1 MYLVVDF
8 SKSIISIFAS
18 KAIVPLQHLQSLASQ
33 FLRVLS
39 GNPTS
44 PSEQFVEFGVNSR
57 SAETFPS
64 LGNDSFVSFGELSVL
79 NPHPQ
84 KLAGPGLLHE
94 LISPAHCDH
103 EALDFMFADG
113 EARKSYT
120 YEQLDTLST
129 QFALRLLEYLPHGK
143 TRRAVPVLL
152 PQSPELYIALVGI
165 LKAGAAFVP
174 LSLDAPI
181 ERIRFVVGDVRA
193 SVIVTESSFSNVFTW
208 EKCPP
213 TVLADDHVTATPDE
227 LRLPLGIDP
236 SGPAYIMYTSG
247 STGAPKGVII
257 SHSAAT
263 QSLLAHEEH
272 IPLFERFL
280 QFAAPTF
287 DVFVFEMFF
296 PLLRGK
302 TLVSCDRGRLLTDLP
317 RVINKLNIDGAE
329 LTPTVAG
336 GLLVERDKVP
346 GLKVLLTI
354 GEMLT
359 RQVVDQFGGGVLQ
372 GMYGPTEAA
381 IHCTLAIG
389 FEKNWKIG
397 DIGVPLKT
405 VSAFVLSTT
414 TSDLEILPL
423 GWTGELAVGGY
434 QLADGYLN
442 RPELTKEVF
451 IDSKEYGRLYR
462 TGDRARIL
470 SSGRIECL
478 GRVGAGQVKLRGQ
491 RIELGEIEEVV
502 LGILGVRGAIAS
514 VLGGRLVVYVG
525 GGVEREAVYDVCRKW
540 LPRFM
545 VPGDIV
551 VLDELPRLSSG
562 KADRKKLDKQ
572 YLETSQTPAAE
583 KGTEE
588 LNNMDQIVFDCVEEL
603 LGHKPSRQGSLIAM
617 GLDSIQAIRLVSALR
632 SQDFTVEVV
641 DVLRADC
648 VEGIASAMRLSRAGW
663 SNALANENVTA
674 KFCAIQEAIRPKLP
688 VQRDGIQD
696 IIPCT
701 SVQEAMLAE
710 TARDPEAY
718 CNWIL
723 LELPLRLLA
732 STIEEAFRGVIDRN
746 EILRTGFMT
755 AGDGFAQVVWRSS
768 RTKQFSLADKVR
780 SSWEVPSLEQLI
792 EPPFA
797 ASLVKSTDVWLLSIH
812 LHHAVYDGWCWEQV
826 LSDFSFH
833 LSGSAKLPIRPQYRD
848 IVQYELS
855 RSRESNEFSEGVWKD
870 FLDGAPNSRL
880 PSFHGHSATP
890 SGVFTETIGLRSSR
904 LEYEASA
911 RKMGVSPQVLVQ
923 TAWGYLLSLFMGSP
937 DVVFGTVVSG
947 RTVALPGVEDIL
959 GPTILTLPLRV
970 KIGQGTTTK
979 DIVRD
984 VHKSNRLVLE
994 NSGLPLREIRKVCEI
1009 EGTQFDSL
1017 LVWQQTLKTE
1027 GDPKLVRQ
1035 VENRDR
1041 LEVST
1046 PSVISYERWC

>member
-1 MYLVVDF
+1 
-8 SKSIISIFAS
+8 
-18 KAIVPLQHLQSLASQ
+18 
-33 FLRVLS
+33 VLW
-39 GNPTS
+39 
-44 PSEQFVEFGVNSR
+44 FGLSSTKQVNSR
-57 SAETFPS
+57 SAEAFPT
-64 LGNDSFVSFGELSVL
+64 LGNDNMVSFGELSVL

-84 KLAGPGLLHE
+84 KLAGPELLHE
-94 LISPAHCDH
+94 FISPAHCDH
-103 EALDFMFADG
+103 IALDFLYADG
-113 EARKSYT
+113 EARQSHT

-129 QFALRLLEYLPHGK
+129 QFALRLLEYLPHSK
-143 TRRAVPVLL
+143 TRHAVPVLL
-152 PQSPELYIALVGI
+152 PQSPELYITLIGI

-174 LSLDAPI
+174 LSLDTPA
-181 ERIRFVVGDVRA
+181 ERIRFVVGDVGA

-213 TVLADDHVTATPDE
+213 TVLADRDVATAPDQ
-227 LRLPLGIDP
+227 LGLPLGIDP
-236 SGPAYIMYTSG
+236 NGPAYIMYTSG
-247 STGAPKGVII
+247 STGTPKGVII

-296 PLLRGK
+296 PLFRGK
-302 TLVSCDRGRLLTDLP
+302 TLVSCDRGRLLADLP
-317 RVINKLNIDGAE
+317 GVINQLNIDGAE
-329 LTPTVAG
+329 LTPTVVG
-336 GLLVERDKVP
+336 GLLIKQEKVP

-389 FEKNWKIG
+389 FEKIWKVG

-405 VSAFVLSTT
+405 VSAFVISTA
-414 TSDLEILPL
+414 TSDPEVLPL

-442 RPELTKEVF
+442 RPELTKEAF

-491 RIELGEIEEVV
+491 RIELGEVEEAV
-502 LGILGVRGAIAS
+502 LGTPGARGAIAS

-551 VLDELPRLSSG
+551 VFDELPRLSSG

-572 YLETSQTPAAE
+572 YLETPQAPAAGN
-583 KGTEE
+583 GTGE
-588 LNNMDQIVFDCVEEL
+588 LNNMDQIVFGGVEEL
-603 LGHKPSRQGSLIAM
+603 LGRRPSKQGSLIAM

-632 SQDFTVEVV
+632 SQGFTVEVV

-648 VEGIASAMRLSRAGW
+648 VEGIVSAMRPSEEGC
-663 SNALANENVTA
+663 SNALANKNVTA
-674 KFCAIQEAIRPKLP
+674 KFRATREAIQSKLP
-688 VQRDGIQD
+688 AQRDGIQD

-732 STIEEAFRGVIDRN
+732 STIEEAFRGVIDHN
-746 EILRTGFMT
+746 EILRTGFMN
-755 AGDGFAQVVWRSS
+755 AGDGFAQVVWQSS
-768 RTKQFSLADKVR
+768 RAKQFSLADKVR

-797 ASLVKSTDVWLLSIH
+797 ASLVRSTGAWQLSIH

-848 IVQYELS
+848 MVQYELS
-855 RSRESNEFSEGVWKD
+855 RSRESNEFSKGFWKD

-880 PSFHGHSATP
+880 PSFHGHTAAP
-890 SGVFTETIGLRSSR
+890 SGIFTETIGLRSSR
-904 LEYEASA
+904 SEYEASA
-911 RKMGVSPQVLVQ
+911 RKMGVSPQTLVQ

-947 RTVALPGVEDIL
+947 RTVTLTGVEDIL

-970 KIGQGTTTK
+970 KIEQGITAK

-984 VHKSNRLVLE
+984 VHRSNRLILE
-994 NSGLPLREIRKVCEI
+994 NSGLPLREIRKACDI
-1009 EGTQFDSL
+1009 EGTLFDSL

-1027 GDPKLVRQ
+1027 GDPELVRQ
-1035 VENRDR
+1035 VESRDR

-1046 PSVISYERWC
+1046 PVCGIL

>member
-1 MYLVVDF
+1 MYLVVNF

-18 KAIVPLQHLQSLASQ
+18 KAVVPLRHLQSLASQ
-33 FLRVLS
+33 LLQVLS

-44 PSEQFVEFGVNSR
+44 PSEQFFEFGINSR
-57 SAETFPS
+57 SAEAFHPPGSDNFP
-64 LGNDSFVSFGELSVL
+64 SFGELSVL
-79 NPHPQ
+79 NPYPQ
-84 KLAGPGLLHE
+84 KLAGPELLHE
-94 LISPAHCDH
+94 LISPAQCDH
-103 EALDFMFADG
+103 RALGFLCADG

-120 YEQLDTLST
+120 YEQLDTIST
-129 QFALRLLEYLPHGK
+129 QFALRLLEYLPHSK
-143 TRRAVPVLL
+143 TGHAVPVLL
-152 PQSPELYIALVGI
+152 PQSPELYITLIGI

-174 LSLDAPI
+174 LSLDAPV

-193 SVIVTESSFSNVFTW
+193 SVIVTGSSFSSVFTW

-213 TVLADDHVTATPDE
+213 TVLADKDAATVPDE
-227 LRLPLGIDP
+227 LKLPLDIDP
-236 SGPAYIMYTSG
+236 NGPAYIMYTSG
-247 STGAPKGVII
+247 STGTPKGVII

-280 QFAAPTF
+280 QFAEPTF

-296 PLLRGK
+296 PLFRGK
-302 TLVSCDRGRLLTDLP
+302 TLVSCDRGRLLADLP
-317 RVINKLNIDGAE
+317 GVINQLNIDGAE
-329 LTPTVAG
+329 LTPTVTG
-336 GLLVERDKVP
+336 GLLIERDKVP

-389 FEKNWKIG
+389 FEKSWKIG

-414 TSDLEILPL
+414 TSGPEILPL

-491 RIELGEIEEVV
+491 RIELGEIEGVA
-502 LGILGVRGAIAS
+502 LGTPGVRGAIAS
-514 VLGGRLVVYVG
+514 VLGGRLIVYVG
-525 GGVEREAVYDVCRKW
+525 GEVEREAVYDVCRKW

-551 VLDELPRLSSG
+551 VFDELPRLSSG
-562 KADRKKLDKQ
+562 KVDRKKLDRQ
-572 YLETSQTPAAE
+572 YLETPQTPAAE
-583 KGTEE
+583 NGTEE
-588 LNNMDQIVFDCVEEL
+588 LNDMDQIVFDSVEEL

-632 SQDFTVEVV
+632 SQGFTVEVV

-648 VEGIASAMRLSRAGW
+648 IEGIVSAMCPIEAGCL
-663 SNALANENVTA
+663 NALANENVTA
-674 KFCAIQEAIRPKLP
+674 KFRVTREAIEPKLSA
-688 VQRDGIQD
+688 QRDGIQD

-723 LELPLRLLA
+723 LELPLRLPA
-732 STIEEAFRGVIDRN
+732 STIEEAFRGVIDHN
-746 EILRTGFMT
+746 EILRTGFMI
-755 AGDGFAQVVWRSS
+755 AGDGFAQVIWRSS
-768 RTKQFSLADKVR
+768 RTRQFSLADKVR
-780 SSWEVPSLEQLI
+780 SSWEVLSLEQLI
-792 EPPFA
+792 EPPFT
-797 ASLVKSTDVWLLSIH
+797 ASLVKSTDAWQLSIH
-812 LHHAVYDGWCWEQV
+812 LHHAIYDGWCWEQV
-826 LSDFSFH
+826 LSDFSFY

-880 PSFHGHSATP
+880 PNFHGHTAAP
-890 SGVFTETIGLRSSR
+890 SGIFKETIGLRSSR
-904 LEYEASA
+904 SEYEASA
-911 RKMGVSPQVLVQ
+911 RKMGVSPQTLVQ
-923 TAWGYLLSLFMGSP
+923 TAWGYLLSLFVGSP
-937 DVVFGTVVSG
+937 DVVFGTVISG
-947 RTVALPGVEDIL
+947 RTVALTGVEDIL

-970 KIGQGTTTK
+970 KIRQGATTK

-984 VHKSNRLVLE
+984 VYRSNRLVLE

-1017 LVWQQTLKTE
+1017 LVWQQTLRTR
-1027 GDPKLVRQ
+1027 GDPELVRQ
-1035 VENRDR
+1035 VESRDR
-1041 LEVST
+1041 LEAST
-1046 PSVISYERWC
+1046 PIYSIL